1 MRGGLLEAL
10 EGRRLMSVAGL
21 AADDDV
27 LASMATT
34 VKMPAVVSR
43 SVRIPQV
50 SGGWVG
56 SCKVANAKTV
66 TPVSMQLNAQ
76 RGQAATGRFNFGPI
90 SGGRARTST
99 AIVSTG
105 ADRGFYVIF
114 QGKGY
119 YGSVNG
125 AISDN
130 GRQIIGRWAFNGAG
144 GWKVGTLVLNRV

>member
-1 MRGGLLEAL
+1 M
-10 EGRRLMSVAGL
+10 MSVVIPD

-27 LASMATT
+27 LASMAT
-34 VKMPAVVSR
+34 VKVPSLVSR
-43 SVRIPQV
+43 SVRVPQV

-56 SCKVANAKTV
+56 TCKVANAKTA
-66 TPVSMQLNAQ
+66 TPISMQLNAQ
-76 RGQAATGRFNFGPI
+76 RGQAATGRFHFGPI

-125 AISDN
+125 AISGN